1 MFPFSRDFYFVSIH
15 QCLSIFKAK
24 SIYPY
29 SKKYLSLR
37 LIIFS
42 LKAKYISP

>member
-24 SIYPY
+24 NIYPQ

-37 LIIFS
+37 QKIFS
-42 LKAKYISP
+42 LKANYIFP

>member
-24 SIYPY
+24 NH
-29 SKKYLSLR
+29 LSLKQK
-37 LIIFS
+37 ISI
-42 LKAKYISP
+42 LKAKYIFP

>member
-15 QCLSIFKAK
+15 QCLSTFKAK
-24 SIYPY
+24 NIYPQ

-37 LIIFS
+37 QKIFS

>member
-1 MFPFSRDFYFVSIH
+1 MFPFSRDFYFVSFH
-15 QCLSIFKAK
+15 LCLSIFNAK
-24 SIYPY
+24 NIYPQ

-37 LIIFS
+37 QKIFS